1 MSDFRATTPKELGV
15 TADGG
20 TFRIA
25 WLDGHV
31 TQIPL
36 VTLRRECPCATCQHE
51 REQNRAGSA
60 GGERPGG
67 QPPKATPLRV
77 IRGPSLSDLGIA
89 RTDPVGRYAVQ
100 ITWTDGHSTGIYSFD
115 FLRSLCPCPA
125 CRGGP
130 DVDTRSSTASG

>member
-1 MSDFRATTPKELGV
+1 MGDFRATTPRELGV
-15 TADGG
+15 PAEGG
-20 TFRIA
+20 TLRIV
-25 WLDGHV
+25 WQDGHV

-51 REQNRAGSA
+51 REQKRAGDA

-67 QPPKATPLRV
+67 LRV

>member
-1 MSDFRATTPKELGV
+1 MGDLRATTPKELGV
-15 TADGG
+15 AADGG
-20 TFRIA
+20 SLRIV

-36 VTLRRECPCATCQHE
+36 LALRRACPCATCQHE
-51 REQNRAGSA
+51 REQGRAGGAAEGRSGA
-60 GGERPGG
+60 EPT
-67 QPPKATPLRV
+67 KASPLRV

-100 ITWTDGHSTGIYSFD
+100 VLWTDGHSTGIYSFD
-115 FLRSLCPCPA
+115 FLRSLCQCPA

-130 DVDTRSSTASG
+130 EAETRTSTASD

>member
-1 MSDFRATTPKELGV
+1 MGDFRATTPRDLGV
-15 TADGG
+15 PADGG
-20 TFRIA
+20 TLRIV

-51 REQNRAGSA
+51 REQNRARGA
-60 GGERPGG
+60 GGERPDG
-67 QPPKATPLRV
+67 LRV